1 MIFSILQHVRMWTL
15 SAALAACLP
24 VLAQQMSRQVIV
36 NGAWMNKAQLVVLDA
51 LNCGSPVPDGRY
63 WLNTQTAAWGYQG
76 GGQEGVIGEDC
87 SGSQDR
93 PGGAVEKGE
102 CERKYRI
109 HEDRMCYCYH
119 VC

>member
-1 MIFSILQHVRMWTL
+1 MIISILQLVRMWTL
-15 SAALAACLP
+15 SVALAACLP

-51 LNCGSPVPDGRY
+51 LNC
-63 WLNTQTAAWGYQG
+63 
-76 GGQEGVIGEDC
+76 
-87 SGSQDR
+87 SGSQDQ

>member
-1 MIFSILQHVRMWTL
+1 MIISILQHVRMWTL
-15 SAALAACLP
+15 SVALAACLP

-51 LNCGSPVPDGRY
+51 LNC
-63 WLNTQTAAWGYQG
+63 
-76 GGQEGVIGEDC
+76 
-87 SGSQDR
+87 SGSQDQ
-93 PGGAVEKGE
+93 PVGAVEKGE

>member
-1 MIFSILQHVRMWTL
+1 MIFSILQLVRMWIL
-15 SAALAACLP
+15 SVALAACLP

-51 LNCGSPVPDGRY
+51 LNC
-63 WLNTQTAAWGYQG
+63 
-76 GGQEGVIGEDC
+76 
-87 SGSQDR
+87 SGSQDQ

>member
-1 MIFSILQHVRMWTL
+1 MIISILQQLRML
-15 SAALAACLP
+15 IVSVALAASLP

-36 NGAWMNKAQLVVLDA
+36 NGAVMNRAQLMVLDA
-51 LNCGSPVPDGRY
+51 LNCGSSVPDGRY
-63 WLNTQTAAWGYQG
+63 WLNTQTGAWGYQG

-87 SGSQDR
+87 SGSQVQ
-93 PGGAVEKGE
+93 PGGDVEKGE
-102 CERKYRI
+102 CERKYRL